1 MAASQMHITPR
12 TPMGA
17 NVLPDGT
24 TFRVWAPGAHEVHAV
39 GDFNDWTRDEAS
51 KLVRH
56 DDGRWTG
63 FFPGARD
70 GMRYKFFIVGDGG
83 EGFKRDPYARELTP
97 EWPTPDCIIRS
108 ASSYPW

>member
-63 FFPGARD
+63 FFPVRATACATSSSSSGTAERD
-70 GMRYKFFIVGDGG
+70 TS
-83 EGFKRDPYARELTP
+83 A
-97 EWPTPDCIIRS
+97 IRTRVS
-108 ASSYPW
+108 